1 MWSMEGKCLAIA
13 GMNEDRIK
21 AGVDKFLKEGK
32 DEQVCEDEAFFL
44 IRDNYDAVYVLAL
57 HEVVEQ
63 VAVIGRLCISQ
74 FQNLIHAYKER
85 LDKNHFFQNLLLDNL
100 LLVDIFNQA
109 KKAWD

>member
-1 MWSMEGKCLAIA
+1 MRHFC
-13 GMNEDRIK
+13 
-21 AGVDKFLKEGK
+21 
-32 DEQVCEDEAFFL
+32 L

-85 LDKNHFFQNLLLDNL
+85 LDKNHFLPEF
-100 LLVDIFNQA
+100 IA
-109 KKAWD
+109 